1 MSPDRRGASR
11 PPFEVGLRR
20 VPELDPSPLPESEP
34 GLVGRIAHE
43 IRASGP
49 MTFARFM
56 ELALYDPE
64 RGYYTSAGSER
75 SLGPGRRGDF
85 LTAPENHA
93 IFGWAVARHLESVWD
108 ALGRPARFVIR
119 EHGAGSGALAGGIL
133 DGLRRSSSPMQE
145 AVRYQAIDV
154 APARLRVLMER
165 LAQAGLDRHVEHADD
180 RPAPGAILANELLD
194 ALPVHRVEGGADGD
208 LLERFVILAD
218 VAEPG
223 GNRHPAGGDP
233 AGANTSDANPSGEAR
248 ILAFTTQLG
257 PPSTPALAGR
267 LAGEGVKLDPGQAA
281 EISLPI
287 DDWFARA
294 AKPLE
299 RGSVL
304 LIDYGYPAAE
314 LYRPERGSTLRAYHR
329 HRVHAD
335 PLVAIGRQDLTAH
348 VDLTA
353 VERAAVAAGLEPL
366 ARARQA
372 EFLAALGIGEL
383 LVALQSDPATT
394 FESYLEARSALVR
407 MLDPRATGGFSV
419 LAFGRDLPQGTS
431 LAGFG

>member
-1 MSPDRRGASR
+1 MSSDDNETTR
-11 PPFEVGLRR
+11 PSFDVGLRR
-20 VPELDPSPLPESEP
+20 VPALDAAPLPDSEP
-34 GLVGRIAHE
+34 RLVARIADE

-56 ELALYDPE
+56 ELVLYDPE
-64 RGYYTSAGSER
+64 AGYYTSSRPDR

-85 LTAPENHA
+85 LTAPEGHP
-93 IFGWAVARHLESVWD
+93 IFGWAVARHVESVWA
-108 ALGRPARFVIR
+108 ALDRPARFVIR

-133 DGLRRSSSPMQE
+133 DGLRRSGSTLLE

-154 APARLRVLMER
+154 APARLEALMDR
-165 LAQAGLDRHVEHADD
+165 LTEAGLDRLVEPADD
-180 RPAPGAILANELLD
+180 LPAPGVILANELLD
-194 ALPVHRVEGGADGD
+194 ALPVHRVEGGADGE
-208 LLERFVILAD
+208 LLERFVVLA
-218 VAEPG
+218 EG
-223 GNRHPAGGDP
+223 LETG
-233 AGANTSDANPSGEAR
+233 
-248 ILAFTTQLG
+248 LG
-257 PPSTPALAGR
+257 PPSSPALADR
-267 LAGEGVKLDPGQAA
+267 LTAEGVHLAPGQPA
-281 EISLPI
+281 EISLAV
-287 DDWFARA
+287 DDWVAQATR
-294 AKPLE
+294 PLE

-314 LYRPERGSTLRAYHR
+314 LYRPERGSTLRAYHH

-353 VERAAVAAGLEPL
+353 VERAALAAGLDPVG
-366 ARARQA
+366 RARQA
-372 EFLAALGIGEL
+372 QFLAALGIGEL

-419 LAFGRDLPQGTS
+419 LAFGRGLPPGTS
-431 LAGFG
+431 LAGFGAAMPGPQP